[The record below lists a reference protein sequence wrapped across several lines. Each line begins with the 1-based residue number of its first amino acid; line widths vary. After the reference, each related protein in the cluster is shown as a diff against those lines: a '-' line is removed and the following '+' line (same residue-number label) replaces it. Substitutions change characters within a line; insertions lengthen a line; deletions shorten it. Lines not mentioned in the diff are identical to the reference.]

1 MNDQINTNDISYYKN
16 QCEKIAQSEKMY
28 RLICD
33 TSDSAYVYQNLLEGS
48 IRTVGN
54 WSCFF
59 GLELCEAK
67 DLMGIFDY
75 IEVEHAIA
83 LREIIY
89 LEKTGRRGDSAV
101 FKMRDGVT
109 WVECSATVIYDD
121 DGVATDKILRFS
133 DISKLKSVSDELRY
147 MAYHDLMT
155 GLYNRNH
162 FVRLLGEF
170 VRRAEAAKKKIA
182 VLFINIDDFRQ
193 LNDSMGMS
201 MGDEVVQMT
210 GRFLGEFKCDDVL
223 VSHFSVASYCIG
235 VYDPVG
241 QRSVEA
247 LSAAIYDRLKW
258 PFYLSNQQEVTI
270 SASIGVAHYPDSA
283 LTTLDLINCAEV
295 VMCKAR
301 SMGHNTIKYFDA
313 QILQE
318 FLQNVTMET
327 KLKEAAFNQNFSLHF
342 QPQYLMEGTKLRGF
356 EALIRWRDDDGNMIS
371 PMKFIPLAEKNGT
384 IIPIGAWVMD
394 ESIRIFAEWRK
405 EYDYPMI
412 LSVNVSAIQY
422 AQTDFINNLIEVIN
436 KYGVRCDE
444 IELEL
449 TESILISEFQ
459 EVIEKFGILREHGI
473 RISLD
478 DFGTGYSSLSY
489 LHGLPITT
497 LKIDKSFVE
506 GVLTNENTRLITE
519 SIINMVKKM
528 GFETIAEG
536 VESKEQ
542 FEYLESIGCDAV
554 QGYYLN
560 SPMAPEEVEQHVLC
574 YI

>member
-1 MNDQINTNDISYYKN
+1 MNDQKIDISFYKR
-16 QCEKIAQSEKMY
+16 QCEKVTRSEKMY

-33 TSDSAYVYQNLLEGS
+33 TSDNAYVYQNLLEGS
-48 IRTVGN
+48 IRTVSN
-54 WSCFF
+54 WSYFF
-59 GLELCEAK
+59 NFELWEAK
-67 DLMGIFDY
+67 DLMEIFDY
-75 IEVEHAIA
+75 IEVDYAIT
-83 LREIIY
+83 LREIMY
-89 LEKTGRRGDSAV
+89 LEKTGRKGDSAV

-121 DGVATDKILRFS
+121 DGKATDKILRFS
-133 DISKLKSVSDELRY
+133 DITKLKSANDELRY
-147 MAYHDLMT
+147 MAYYDLMT
-155 GLYNRNH
+155 GLYNRNY

-170 VRRAEAAKKKIA
+170 VRRAEVSEKKIA

-193 LNDSMGMS
+193 LNDSMGMPV
-201 MGDEVVQMT
+201 GDEVVQAM
-210 GRFLGEFKCDDVL
+210 GQFLGDFKCDDVV
-223 VSHFSVASYCIG
+223 VSHFSGASYCIA
-235 VYDPVG
+235 VYDPTG
-241 QRSVEA
+241 HRSVET
-247 LSAAIYDRLKW
+247 LSTAIYDRLKW

-283 LTTLDLINCAEV
+283 LSPLELINCAEV

-301 SMGHNTIKYFDA
+301 STGHNTLKYFDA
-313 QILQE
+313 PILQE
-318 FLQNVTMET
+318 FLHNVTMET
-327 KLKEAAFNQNFSLHF
+327 KLKEAVFNQNFSLHF
-342 QPQYLMEGTKLRGF
+342 QPQYLIAGTKLRGF
-356 EALIRWRDDDGNMIS
+356 EALIRWRDDDGSMIS
-371 PMKFIPLAEKNGT
+371 PMNFIPLAEKNGT

-412 LSVNVSAIQY
+412 LSVNVSAIQC
-422 AQTDFINNLIEVIN
+422 AQTDFIDNLIDVIH

-444 IELEL
+444 IELEI
-449 TESILISEFQ
+449 TESVLISEFK
-459 EVIEKFGILREHGI
+459 EVTEKLRILREHGI

-489 LHGLPITT
+489 LNGLPITT

-506 GVLTNENTRLITE
+506 SVMTDENTRLITE
-519 SIINMVKKM
+519 TIISMVKKM

-536 VESKEQ
+536 VETKEQ
-542 FEYLESIGCDAV
+542 FDYLESIGCDGI

-560 SPMAPEEVEQHVLC
+560 RPMAPEEVEQHVLC